1 MSDSG
6 ALKIVV
12 VGASAAGLRAASRA
26 RRLNPE
32 ARVVVLDQDTFI
44 SYGACGMPYFV
55 SGDIERADKL
65 RETAYGLIRDPEFF
79 RTAKDIE
86 VLTGVRVE
94 QIDRD
99 GRQVLCKDKNT
110 GEDKAFPYD
119 RLVLATG
126 AAPIM
131 LPGVAKDSK
140 RITTFKTLHEAIH
153 LRKSL
158 ETGRIGRVII
168 VGGGF
173 IGCEMA
179 EAFGSL
185 WGAEVVMIEAAPL
198 ILPTLLDQ
206 EMAAAIEAYLRE
218 EGVELHTSCPVGGIE
233 ETDEG
238 VKVSTPEGTF
248 EADAAV
254 VAVGVK
260 PSSGLARDCGLTL
273 GESGGIVV
281 DEGMRTSDPDIYAAG
296 DCVEVKH
303 AISGK
308 AFSIPLGSLANRQ
321 GRVVG
326 CNLAGQEAQFG
337 PVKGSAAVK
346 VFDYNVA
353 STGLTEHAAGQAG
366 LDTACTWG
374 TFTDKADYYPE
385 SQNIHL
391 KLVYEKGT
399 LRLLGL
405 QAYGKGEVVKRVD
418 VFAALLKKNGNLDD
432 LIDAEFAYAPP
443 YAPAVDPLFA
453 LGCAAKNAA
462 LEGIVALPPAA
473 DLSGRVVVDVRL
485 PEEVE
490 AGPFSEGAKNIPFEA
505 VREKWEELPKDS
517 PLLVV
522 CSKGLRSSESVRILK
537 EKGLGDVV
545 YLGGGSFMRA

>member
-6 ALKIVV
+6 ALDIVII
-12 VGASAAGLRAASRA
+12 GASAAGLRAAARA
-26 RRLNPE
+26 RRLNAK
-32 ARVVVLDQDTFI
+32 ARVIVLDQDTFI

-55 SGDIERADKL
+55 SGDIERVDKL
-65 RETAYGLIRDPEFF
+65 RETAYGQIRDPGFF
-79 RTAKDIE
+79 HGAKDIE
-86 VLTGVRVE
+86 VRTPVRVE
-94 QIDRD
+94 RIDREA
-99 GRQVLCKDKNT
+99 RQVFCKDLGT
-110 GEDKAFPYD
+110 GKEETLSYD

-158 ETGRIGRVII
+158 ETGQIGRVVI

-185 WGAEVVMIEAAPL
+185 WGAEVVLIEAAPL
-198 ILPTLLDQ
+198 ILPTLLDK
-206 EMAAAIEAYLRE
+206 EMASVIEAYLKE
-218 EGVELHTSCPVGGIE
+218 EGVELHTSCPVEGIE
-233 ETDEG
+233 ETEEG
-238 VKVSTPEGTF
+238 VKVTTSGGVF

-254 VAVGVK
+254 VAVGVR
-260 PSSGLARDCGLTL
+260 PSSGLAADCGLIL
-273 GESGGIVV
+273 GETGGIVV
-281 DEGMRTSDPDIYAAG
+281 DEGMRTSDPNIYAAG

-303 AISGK
+303 AVSGK
-308 AFSIPLGSLANRQ
+308 ALSIPLGSLANRQ
-321 GRVVG
+321 GRVAG
-326 CNLAGQEAQFG
+326 CNLAGQEAAFG
-337 PVKGSAAVK
+337 PVVGSAAVK
-346 VFDYNVA
+346 IFDYNVA

-366 LDTACTWG
+366 LDAACAWG

-391 KLVYEKGT
+391 KLVYEKGS

-418 VFAALLKKNGNLDD
+418 VFAALLKKNGDLDD

-443 YAPAVDPLFA
+443 YAPAVDPLFS

-462 LEGIVALPPAA
+462 LEGVEALPPAA
-473 DLSGRVVVDVRL
+473 DLTGRTVVDVRL

-490 AGPFSEGAKNIPFEA
+490 AKPFSEGATNIPFEA
-505 VREKWEELPKDS
+505 VREKWAELPKDS

-537 EKGLGDVV
+537 EKGLADVV